1 MLYKCRPHFL
11 YLGESSNLPLLQ
23 DVHAIMLARGKIA
36 CLYIFFP
43 PKFLCA
49 SVLNIIMA
57 SYMTALA
64 KRTRVIRIRNRE
76 GNDIRHQA

>member
-1 MLYKCRPHFL
+1 
-11 YLGESSNLPLLQ
+11 
-23 DVHAIMLARGKIA
+23 
-36 CLYIFFP
+36 
-43 PKFLCA
+43 
-49 SVLNIIMA
+49 MA